1 MSASCV
7 CFARHCQR
15 YGLIVLAAICCFA
28 AGSPTGVLAQEEP
41 TDSGD
46 APPSPRLEALSADLN
61 DARRDHLWRVAAW
74 GGVNVA
80 VGLAL
85 AGATDRR
92 ARGARWA
99 FGAMSAGW
107 GAVNVGIAAVG
118 LATSPTEALTG
129 YDAVLSAERTFHDIL
144 LLNLGL
150 NVAYAGVGG
159 AMLAAGYRGVDTA
172 PEWRGFG
179 TSLIVQGAGL
189 LMLDGIAFL
198 ASRARLGELIGM
210 AGDLSASAFPGGFHI
225 TLRL

>member
-1 MSASCV
+1 MPVSRVALGRR
-7 CFARHCQR
+7 FRR
-15 YGLIVLAAICCFA
+15 YCWIALAVMCCSA
-28 AGSPTGVLAQEEP
+28 AGMSSGAFAQERPAGSE
-41 TDSGD
+41 DG
-46 APPSPRLEALSADLN
+46 APSPRVEALSADLN

-74 GGVNVA
+74 GGANVA
-80 VGLAL
+80 GGLAL
-85 AGATDRR
+85 VLASRR
-92 ARGARWA
+92 QANGARWA

-189 LMLDGIAFL
+189 LVLDGIVFL

-210 AGDLSASAFPGGFHI
+210 AGHLSASAFPGGFHI
-225 TLRL
+225 ALRL